1 MTDVF
6 ISGAQD
12 NGTQFQSDNE
22 DRITTSIDISG
33 GDGAASMFSQNISK
47 PYFITNYVYNNY
59 VEAYDFLTNDFYR
72 INSESG
78 SNGDFINVQ
87 ALDSNYGII
96 YSNYTGSNYEII
108 SYYGWDNFAAEDK
121 RTNAPS
127 RILSNPQLTS
137 NISALTVSPHTTE
150 SSTLMVG
157 LEDGSV
163 IKVEN
168 ANTSNQ
174 HTPT

>member
-1 MTDVF
+1 MTTQFYTLGVAPSEMFKDLDKQISGNDLSDWREKTKRVRGMTDVF

-33 GDGAASMFSQNISK
+33 GDGAASMFSQNISNI
-47 PYFITNYVYNNY
+47 FLTNYVYNNY
-59 VEAYDFLTNDFYR
+59 VEAYDFITNDFYR

-108 SYYGWDNFAAEDK
+108 SYYGWDN
-121 RTNAPS
+121 
-127 RILSNPQLTS
+127 LQ
-137 NISALTVSPHTTE
+137 
-150 SSTLMVG
+150 
-157 LEDGSV
+157 
-163 IKVEN
+163 
-168 ANTSNQ
+168 
-174 HTPT
+174 